1 MGCYSVLKKPK
12 KMSSVSN
19 ENFKEGSLNF
29 NLSIASVKLNYDGDI
44 FSLLNKLKFNKSN
57 IFTKLLIMEQKIIN
71 N

>member
-1 MGCYSVLKKPK
+1 
-12 KMSSVSN
+12 MSSVSN

-29 NLSIASVKLNYDGDI
+29 NLSIASVKLNYDCDI

>member
-1 MGCYSVLKKPK
+1 
-12 KMSSVSN
+12 MSSVSN